1 MDEQVWPVIS
11 TIRNV
16 VRPSVVVSMAR
27 PGCRLWVIAA
37 VTVAFTATVLIHI

>member
-11 TIRNV
+11 TIRN

-37 VTVAFTATVLIHI
+37 VTVAVTATVLIHI